1 MSPLQYL
8 IELRLRTALK
18 LLETTT
24 LSVKEIMH
32 KVGVSDQSY
41 FTRLIRKYCRLSPRE
56 YRQLARSG
64 PGQSDSR
71 IVQETAE
78 LSILSAA
85 G

>member
-32 KVGVSDQSY
+32 KVGVSDQSH
-41 FTRLIRKYCRLSPRE
+41 FTRDFKKHCRLTPAQ
-56 YRQLARSG
+56 YRRHCRRTI
-64 PGQSDSR
+64 PGQ
-71 IVQETAE
+71 
-78 LSILSAA
+78 
-85 G
+85 